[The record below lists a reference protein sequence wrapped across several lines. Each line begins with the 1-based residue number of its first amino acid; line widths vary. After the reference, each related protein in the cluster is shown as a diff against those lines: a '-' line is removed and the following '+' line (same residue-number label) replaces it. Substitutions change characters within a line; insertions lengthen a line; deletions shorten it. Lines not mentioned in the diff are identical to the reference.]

1 MEIEKLKKIQKK
13 AEAFTDMRQLRILNT
28 KKRKKKKFI
37 FAVLISLVISTIS
50 LLLKKGIILSII
62 ILIAV
67 FSLFLLYFY
76 FKAKL
81 AKSER
86 VRKMESVFPDFLQLM
101 SSNLRAGMTID
112 KSMLLSVR
120 KEFSPLDQEIEKT
133 GRDIATGK
141 KVEVALLDMSK
152 RINSEKISKTILLI
166 LSGIKAGGNIATLL
180 EQTSVNMRE
189 RGFVEK
195 RAASNVLMYVI
206 FIFIAV
212 AVGTPLLFSLSTLLV
227 ETLTS
232 LLSGIPTV
240 ESTGLPFTLSTVN
253 ISITF
258 VKYFSVV
265 FIITTDILASLVLG
279 LVSKGEEKQGL
290 KYLLPLLTIS
300 LGIFFATRF
309 FLSGFVSGLIG

>member
-1 MEIEKLKKIQKK
+1 MKIEKLKEIQKK
-13 AEAFTDMRQLRILNT
+13 AEAFTNMRQLRTLNV
-28 KKRKKKKFI
+28 KKRKNKKLI
-37 FAVLISLVISTIS
+37 FAILISLVMSTIS
-50 LLLKKGIILSII
+50 LLLKKGIIISII
-62 ILIAV
+62 VFIAV

-76 FKAKL
+76 FKDKL
-81 AKSER
+81 KKSER
-86 VRKMESVFPDFLQLM
+86 IRRMESVFPDFLQLM

-112 KSMLLSVR
+112 KSMLISAR
-120 KEFSPLDQEIEKT
+120 KEFNPLDQEIEKT

-152 RINSEKISKTILLI
+152 RINSEKISKTILLV

-189 RGFVEK
+189 RGFIEK

-206 FIFIAV
+206 FIFLAV
-212 AVGTPLLFSLSTLLV
+212 SVGAPLLFSLSTLLV

-232 LLSGIPTV
+232 LLSGMPAT
-240 ESTGLPFTLSTVN
+240 ESTNLPFTLSTVN
-253 ISITF
+253 VSITF

-290 KYLLPLLTIS
+290 KYLFPLLAIS
-300 LGIFFATRF
+300 LGVFFATRF